1 MTLFK
6 EWRDLIEN
14 QTEAT
19 FKNFWEEYSGA
30 ETRIYS
36 SILDNPEEVVSGT
49 LGELAENMKPALLY
63 SWASL
68 MESTPA
74 CVRNWTLKTLTSHH
88 R

>member
-1 MTLFK
+1 MREEIEMTLFK

-36 SILDNPEEVVSGT
+36 SILDLSLIHILNSHISSACCGVAVFPVPMAQT
-49 LGELAENMKPALLY
+49 L
-63 SWASL
+63 SL
-68 MESTPA
+68 I
-74 CVRNWTLKTLTSHH
+74 HI
-88 R
+88 

>member
-49 LGELAENMKPALLY
+49 LGELADIHGLPRWNQHQPASGTGL
-63 SWASL
+63 
-68 MESTPA
+68 
-74 CVRNWTLKTLTSHH
+74 
-88 R
+88 